1 MQSDEGFI
9 ITDVYLGLRQRAHVT
24 IAVSRDFDGNYA
36 VLKATLDPDRI
47 FDNMSSLGGAS
58 EVSISIV
65 NQSGVYQ
72 LVTPHIGTP
81 LEASSFVPPAS
92 PAQGAREVNIGG
104 KSFNYAYSW
113 IPLADWALIVQPS
126 PEMHPEGF
134 FSGPLKKLFIIAI
147 PLVLLMTWAVFNRAN
162 RSVALQMEADRSR
175 IQLEHA
181 AKLASVGE
189 LAAGIAHE
197 INNPLA
203 VINEEA
209 GLIKDLMNPE
219 LGKVSPPEELIPH
232 LDTIERSVFRCR
244 DITHKLL
251 GFVRKSEVEL
261 KSHDLGKIID
271 GVVDGFLGKKA
282 EVSNVTVVR
291 EYDEAASPIGTD
303 ANQLQ
308 QVLLNLINNA
318 IDALEGKPGKIT
330 IRTFLRAGQICISI
344 SDTGKGITSEQLGKI
359 FLPFYTTKEVG
370 KGTGLGLSVSYGIVT
385 NLGGDIEVMSRVGKG
400 STFTIVLPKS

>member
-1 MQSDEGFI
+1 MAG
-9 ITDVYLGLRQRAHVT
+9 
-24 IAVSRDFDGNYA
+24 
-36 VLKATLDPDRI
+36 
-47 FDNMSSLGGAS
+47 
-58 EVSISIV
+58 
-65 NQSGVYQ
+65 
-72 LVTPHIGTP
+72 
-81 LEASSFVPPAS
+81 
-92 PAQGAREVNIGG
+92 
-104 KSFNYAYSW
+104 
-113 IPLADWALIVQPS
+113 WALIVQPLDETDS
-126 PEMHPEGF
+126 DGF
-134 FSGPLKKLFIIAI
+134 FGGPLKRLFLIAI

-232 LDTIERSVFRCR
+232 LDSIERSVFRCR

-282 EVSNVTVVR
+282 EVSNVKIIR
-291 EYDEAASPIGTD
+291 EYDEAASTIGTD
-303 ANQLQ
+303 ANQLR

-318 IDALEGKPGKIT
+318 IDALEEKPGKIT
-330 IRTFLRAGQICISI
+330 IKTFVRAGQICIAI

-370 KGTGLGLSVSYGIVT
+370 GGTGLGLSVSYGIVT
-385 NLGGDIEVMSRVGKG
+385 NLGGDIEVMSRVGQG